1 MISDSDACAQRQLN
15 MLAQG
20 LLANRLAEA
29 AAEKAA
35 AEKAAAE
42 KAKNVDKERFDC
54 AHLHI
59 PPLGYIL
66 FFYATVNSWPFL

>member
-1 MISDSDACAQRQLN
+1 
-15 MLAQG
+15 MLAQS

-42 KAKNVDKERFDC
+42 KAKNAAKETGERCDC

-59 PPLGYIL
+59 PPGVYSI
-66 FFYATVNSWPFL
+66 FLCNGQFMAISLMRGSI